1 MQLTESKESLEDA
14 QRQHTTMVAALQAR
28 IATESSED
36 ENFTSEKFEQLQ
48 QEFQVTSEDQLALI
62 KQLTMQNEDIQSQLT
77 SAEYQH
83 KLNLSEI

>member
-36 ENFTSEKFEQLQ
+36 ENFTSERFE
-48 QEFQVTSEDQLALI
+48 
-62 KQLTMQNEDIQSQLT
+62 
-77 SAEYQH
+77 
-83 KLNLSEI
+83 